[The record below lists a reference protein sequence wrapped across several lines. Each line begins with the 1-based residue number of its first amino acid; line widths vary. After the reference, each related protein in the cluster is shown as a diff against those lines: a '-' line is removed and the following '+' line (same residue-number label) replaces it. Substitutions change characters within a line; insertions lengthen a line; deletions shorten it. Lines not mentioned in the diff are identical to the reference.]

1 MLVKLTRGGKGK
13 LFPVNDIAILQ
24 LKNPL
29 NFQPWN
35 QNIRPICLPSPDL
48 NTDSDSYGKPVIAT
62 VAGWGNM
69 GYNGVQSKVLRSVDL
84 VRIPFVISIKIIV
97 KCSVIFKT
105 HKPSFVKTLIS
116 FIKFS

>member
-1 MLVKLTRGGKGK
+1 MSLGDHDTWTTLEVKSLKVPIEDYNNDDVIHPAYRGGNGK

-69 GYNGVQSKVLRSVDL
+69 GYNGLQSKVLRSVDL
-84 VRIPFVISIKIIV
+84 VYEP
-97 KCSVIFKT
+97 
-105 HKPSFVKTLIS
+105 LIT
-116 FIKFS
+116 

>member
-1 MLVKLTRGGKGK
+1 VLLGSSGVKALHKHIGEIEHRGGNGK

-84 VRIPFVISIKIIV
+84 VRIPLLSA
-97 KCSVIFKT
+97 FK
-105 HKPSFVKTLIS
+105 L
-116 FIKFS
+116 